1 MHNAHNI
8 EPIIVIIVENDERYW
23 QKKAKG
29 IQLWQDMKINEN
41 KWHKNKERMSIWITQ
56 EDLILLF

>member
-41 KWHKNKERMSIWITQ
+41 KWQENKERMSIWITQ